1 MPLGR
6 RPRLGA
12 REQIETCRPAA
23 FRALNSQT
31 LYGFGTDQQADKFT
45 DHLNQRRKTDVYS
58 AYPLTTDEAIELR
71 VDEQDNAFN
80 LEDELRALTK
90 AQ

>member
-1 MPLGR
+1 M
-6 RPRLGA
+6 
-12 REQIETCRPAA
+12 EQWFA

-31 LYGFGTDQQADKFT
+31 LYGFGTDQRADKFT

>member
-1 MPLGR
+1 MS
-6 RPRLGA
+6 
-12 REQIETCRPAA
+12 A
-23 FRALNSQT
+23 FL
-31 LYGFGTDQQADKFT
+31 
-45 DHLNQRRKTDVYS
+45 YS

>member
-1 MPLGR
+1 M
-6 RPRLGA
+6 
-12 REQIETCRPAA
+12 EQWFA

-45 DHLNQRRKTDVYS
+45 DHLNQRRTTDVYS

-71 VDEQDNAFN
+71 VDQQDNAFN

>member
-1 MPLGR
+1 M
-6 RPRLGA
+6 
-12 REQIETCRPAA
+12 EQWFA

-31 LYGFGTDQQADKFT
+31 LYGFGTDQQVDKFI
-45 DHLNQRRKTDVYS
+45 DHLNQHRKTDLYG
-58 AYPLTTDEAIELR
+58 AHPLTTDEAIELR
-71 VDEQDNAFN
+71 VDERDNAFN

>member
-1 MPLGR
+1 M
-6 RPRLGA
+6 
-12 REQIETCRPAA
+12 EQWFA

-45 DHLNQRRKTDVYS
+45 DHLNQRRETDVYS
-58 AYPLTTDEAIELR
+58 ACPLTTDEAIELR